1 MTTPETRAT
10 RVPAFNRLWAAET
23 LSILGQQVALLALPL
38 IAAVTLSATPAQMG
52 LLVAIETAP
61 LLVFSLIAGVWI
73 DQRPRRP
80 VLIWTDALRAAAL
93 LLVPLAAVTGVL
105 NLEVL
110 YLVAFLVGT
119 LSVYFNVAYQS
130 ILPDLVPAAA
140 LTDANSKLET
150 SRAGG
155 EVLGPGL
162 GGALIGLIGVIAG
175 VWVNIATF
183 LISALL
189 LGGLRV
195 PEQPISS
202 QTTSAP
208 LSAQL
213 REGLSYVWSH
223 PLIRPLVLCASTLNF
238 AEGLLAAV
246 LVLYLSRDLELSPA
260 QIGLVYMGSNVGFV
274 LGAVFSRRI
283 AARLRLGRA
292 ALWAALLAGLGLM
305 LVPVSSVL
313 GEWAIPGLVLAR
325 LLSGL
330 GSVVFSIQHV
340 TLRQVITP
348 RELQGRMHA
357 SVRFF
362 AGGVVPLGA
371 LLGGV
376 LGQGFGV
383 KAALLLAGLIG
394 WSAWLWLWRTGVPKV
409 LSADLA

>member
-23 LSILGQQVALLALPL
+23 LSVLGQQVALLALPL

-52 LLVAIETAP
+52 LLVAVETAP
-61 LLVFSLIAGVWI
+61 LLLFSLIAGVWI

-80 VLIWTDALRAAAL
+80 VLIWTDVLRAAAL
-93 LLVPLAAVTGVL
+93 LLVPLAAVAGVL
-105 NLEVL
+105 RLEVL

-130 ILPDLVPAAA
+130 LLPDLVPKAA

-150 SRAGG
+150 SRSGA

-162 GGALIGLIGVIAG
+162 GGALIGLVGAVAG
-175 VWVNIATF
+175 VWVNIVTF
-183 LISALL
+183 LASALFL
-189 LGGLRV
+189 SGLRV
-195 PEQPISS
+195 PEQPTPP
-202 QTTSAP
+202 QTSGSLDT
-208 LSAQL
+208 QL

-238 AEGLLAAV
+238 AEGLLAAL
-246 LVLYLSRDLELSPA
+246 LVLYLSRDLGLSPA
-260 QIGLVYMGSNVGFV
+260 QIGLVYMGGNVGFV
-274 LGAVFSRRI
+274 LGAVLSER
-283 AARLRLGRA
+283 AAAWLGLGRA
-292 ALWAALLAGLGLM
+292 ALWAALLAGLGLL
-305 LVPVSSVL
+305 LVPVSSTL
-313 GEWAIPGLVLAR
+313 GGLAIPGLMLAR
-325 LLSGL
+325 LLYGV
-330 GSVVFSIQHV
+330 GAVVFSVQHV

-371 LLGGV
+371 LLGG
-376 LGQGFGV
+376 LIGQRFGV
-383 KAALLLAGLIG
+383 NAALLLAGLVG
-394 WSAWLWLWRTGVPKV
+394 FSAWLWLWRTGVPRV
-409 LSADLA
+409 ASADVA